1 MDPIVWAGLLAI
13 TLALFFDF
21 SNGFNDSANQVA
33 TVISSRALEPEIA
46 LSLAAVA
53 DFTGAYFLG
62 TSVAHTIGKG
72 ILRPE
77 LIRGSSLAIYVITS
91 ALLGAISW
99 NVATWYFG
107 LPSSSSHALIGGLL
121 GAFVSGFGVG
131 LVQWDNVKT
140 IVLIMIV
147 SPLAGFSITFV
158 VTKLTFF
165 FSQWFGPKINSFFRG
180 LQIFSLIGQGLA
192 HGTNDAQKTMG
203 VITFVLILM
212 GSVSPAK
219 DGDFVIPHWVILS
232 CSSVIALG
240 VATGGWRIIRKLG
253 SGFYR
258 VRPVHGFAAQT
269 ASAGIMYAASAFG
282 FPVSTTQVISTSVL
296 GAGAAFRPKSIRW
309 ALAGDMVTAWAITI
323 PASAAMAAVIFQI
336 VRFFA
341 G

>member
-13 TLALFFDF
+13 SLALFFDF

-46 LSLAAVA
+46 LSLAAAA
-53 DFTGAYFLG
+53 DFVGAYFLG

-72 ILRPE
+72 LLRPE

-91 ALLGAISW
+91 ALLGALAW
-99 NVATWYFG
+99 NITTWYFG
-107 LPSSSSHALIGGLL
+107 LPSSSSHALIGGLI
-121 GAFVSGFGVG
+121 GAFVSGFGAS
-131 LVQWDNVKT
+131 LIQWDNVKT

-147 SPLAGFSITFV
+147 SPLAGFAITFL

-165 FSQWFGPKINSFFRG
+165 LSQWFSPKINSYFRG
-180 LQIFSLIGQGLA
+180 LQVFSLIGQGLA

-203 VITFVLILM
+203 VITFVLVLM
-212 GSVSPAK
+212 GYASPSGN
-219 DGDFVIPHWVILS
+219 GDFAIPHWVVLS
-232 CSSVIALG
+232 CSLAIALG
-240 VATGGWRIIRKLG
+240 VAMGGVRIIRRLG

-258 VRPVHGFAAQT
+258 VRPVHGFAAQS
-269 ASAGIMYAASAFG
+269 ASAGIMFAASSFG

-296 GAGAAFRPKSIRW
+296 GAGAAFRPKSVRW

-323 PASAAMAAVIFQI
+323 PASAAIAAATFQI

-341 G
+341 A